1 MRKEPDI
8 DAFDLCLKLDEFSA
22 SKSKKSE
29 PREERKELNYRDM
42 FIREIESLEVSSKRQ
57 EYETPKKSSE
67 MCAKEV
73 V

>member
-42 FIREIESLEVSSKRQ
+42 FIREIESLEVSSKR
-57 EYETPKKSSE
+57 
-67 MCAKEV
+67 
-73 V
+73 